1 MMGKKNKIS
10 RGMKKLMN
18 QKETANLY
26 VFPPVY
32 FDQEKRN
39 SYIDSFS
46 QALVVEIASNNH

>member
-1 MMGKKNKIS
+1 MGKKNKIS
-10 RGMKKLMN
+10 RGLKRLLN
-18 QKETANLY
+18 QKETVHSY